1 MSNISGSVI
10 LSWCYDENSKG
21 VVIVAEKDP
30 LSILSIDGTRTK
42 IKNAWT
48 DAEGLAKLKELGIDI
63 LH

>member
-21 VVIVAEKDP
+21 VVIMAEKDP
-30 LSILSIDGTRTK
+30 LSIDGTRTK

-48 DAEGLAKLKELGIDI
+48 DEEGLAKLKELGIDI